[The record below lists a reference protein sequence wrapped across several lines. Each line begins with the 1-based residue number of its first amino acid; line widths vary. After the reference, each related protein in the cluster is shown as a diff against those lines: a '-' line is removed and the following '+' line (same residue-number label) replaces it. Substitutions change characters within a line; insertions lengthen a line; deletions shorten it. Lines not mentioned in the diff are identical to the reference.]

1 MNYYLKNA
9 ALVFSVFI
17 ITSCGG
23 GGGGGGG
30 TSPIQA
36 LAAVISSFVSGES
49 SVKIGTSVDL
59 TWASSNATSC
69 TASGSWSG
77 TKSTSGT
84 ESVPVTS
91 VGDNNFV
98 LRCNGEGGNDTKSV
112 LVEGYREVKGI
123 SVDGYISGATIFID
137 QNSNFILDSD
147 ENSTTTNNDG
157 SYIVKHSNG
166 VLVSLGGQDID
177 TLTQLDSLMLLRAIA
192 GHSESD
198 FLITPVT
205 SVDNF
210 LCINTADACAGG
222 GGDINSVLGIDPSI
236 DVNTFDPVA
245 NKGDGGINDY
255 LYEKGNQLTIL
266 ASALTKISNNINIST
281 ESTEDYFKSIAE
293 TIDAEFLQTS
303 SKVDIE
309 SEEFITNVIESIITS
324 KDLIIDENAKLNTT
338 KALSNVLPLIAVNEL
353 PQITSALVSFGL
365 NKLQSDIVT
374 IANGT
379 ADTSII
385 DSYKND
391 IFNYIAEDQSID
403 SDSLVPDISSVEDVI
418 STNEDVSI
426 SINILANDSYTIAA
440 PITISLTQ
448 PLNGTVL
455 LDGNIVLYSPDE
467 DFNGVDSFTYTI
479 SQGEKSSTG
488 KVTIN
493 VDSVNDVPVINVS
506 SSIQVEENELSVT
519 TITTTDSDN
528 DTLTL
533 SMSGPD
539 ADYFNLSSD
548 NLLTFKNAMDYEVD
562 QKSYSLNL
570 SLTDGTESVSKSITV
585 KLKNINDNLPVIS
598 IDNSIQVQENQI
610 SVASVSISDADDDI
624 LTLSVG
630 GTDSS
635 YFNLSSDNI
644 LTFKNAMDYESDQN
658 IYSINLAVTDGE
670 NVVNK
675 AIAIELLNINDNLPV
690 LNLASSIDVEENQ
703 LSVATITT
711 SDADNDVL
719 SLSMSGDDSSFFNLS
734 SENILTFVD
743 EMDYEDDKRTF
754 LLSFNLVAGTDSI
767 NKDVVINL
775 TNINDVIPEWD
786 DGYGGTLP
794 DGFVI
799 TIETDE
805 NDIEPVG
812 QVRAFDD
819 IENDTIIYS
828 LEGDDKDLLSI
839 SSDGLIS
846 FKQTPDYETKNEYAY
861 DIVASDGLNKIYL
874 IIDHFIFN
882 LNDVPPL
889 IVSESTLNVDENQ
902 TSIGTL
908 IITDPDPGNNIFTI
922 TGDDSSSVQIN
933 REGVIS
939 FVSAPDY
946 ETKTSYSFSIIV
958 SDGLNSSTTPFII
971 NINDLDDVFTDI
983 AGYKVP
989 TSIDVI
995 ETKE

>member
-9 ALVFSVFI
+9 TLVLSVFI

-49 SVKIGTSVDL
+49 SAKIGTSVDL

-123 SVDGYISGATIFID
+123 TVDGYISGATIFID

-157 SYIVKHSNG
+157 SYTVKHSNG

-210 LCINTADACAGG
+210 LCINTPDECPGG

-236 DVNTFDPVA
+236 NVNTFDPVA

-266 ASALTKISNNINIST
+266 ASALTKISNNINTST

-293 TIDAEFLQTS
+293 TIDAEFLETS

-324 KDLIIDENAKLNTT
+324 KELIIDENAKLNTT

-426 SINILANDSYTIAA
+426 SINILANDSYTMAA
-440 PITISLTQ
+440 PIAISLTQ

-455 LDGNIVLYSPDE
+455 LDGNTVLYTPDE

-488 KVTIN
+488 EVTIN
-493 VDSVNDVPVINVS
+493 VDSINDVPVINVP

-548 NLLTFKNAMDYEVD
+548 NILTFKNAMDYEVD

-585 KLKNINDNLPVIS
+585 NLKNMNDNLPVIS
-598 IDNSIQVQENQI
+598 VENSIQVQENQI
-610 SVASVSISDADDDI
+610 SVASVSISDADGDI

-703 LSVATITT
+703 LSVATIRT

-794 DGFVI
+794 NGFEI

-819 IENDTIIYS
+819 IEKDTIIYS

-839 SSDGLIS
+839 SSDGFVS
-846 FKQTPDYETKNEYAY
+846 FKQAPDYETKNEYAY

-902 TSIGTL
+902 TSIGSL

-958 SDGLNSSTTPFII
+958 SDGVNSSTTPFII

>member
-9 ALVFSVFI
+9 ALVLSVFI

-30 TSPIQA
+30 TTPIQA
-36 LAAVISSFVSGES
+36 LAAVITSFVSGES

-77 TKSTSGT
+77 TKSVNGS
-84 ESVPVTS
+84 ESVPIAS
-91 VGDNNFV
+91 VGNNSFI
-98 LRCNGEGGNDTKSV
+98 LTCNGEGGNSTKTV
-112 LVEGYREVKGI
+112 NVEGYRDIKGI
-123 SVDGYISGATIFID
+123 AVDGYVSGATIFID
-137 QNSNFILDSD
+137 QNNNYVLDTEEDSTSSD
-147 ENSTTTNNDG
+147 NDG
-157 SYIVKHSNG
+157 TFSIKQSNG

-177 TLTQLDSLMLLRAIA
+177 TLTQLDSLMLLRNVA
-192 GHSESD
+192 GYSESD

-210 LCINTADACAGG
+210 LCINTADACANG
-222 GGDINSVLGIDPSI
+222 GGDINTVLGIDSSI
-236 DVNTFDPVA
+236 NVNTFDPVA

-266 ASALTKISNNINIST
+266 ASALTKIANNINTST

-293 TIDAEFLQTS
+293 TIDAEFSLTAA
-303 SKVDIE
+303 KVDIE
-309 SEEFITNVIESIITS
+309 TNTFITNALEKVIEAKALT
-324 KDLIIDENAKLNTT
+324 LDETAKLNTIN
-338 KALSNVLPLIAVNEL
+338 ALSGVMPLIAINESSE
-353 PQITSALVSFGL
+353 ITTALISFGL
-365 NKLQSDIVT
+365 NTLQTDIVS

-379 ADTSII
+379 ADLSTLN
-385 DSYKND
+385 SYQND
-391 IFNYIAEDQSID
+391 IFNYIATDQSID
-403 SDSLVPDISSVEDVI
+403 SNELVPNISSVQDVA
-418 STNEDVSI
+418 STNEDVSV
-426 SINILANDSYTIAA
+426 SINILANDSYTTSA
-440 PITISLTQ
+440 PINISLTQ
-448 PLNGTVL
+448 PSNGIVS
-455 LDGNIVLYSPDE
+455 LDDNVVLYTPNQ
-467 DFNGVDSFTYTI
+467 DFNGTDLFAYTI
-479 SQGEKSSTG
+479 SQGAKTSTSD
-488 KVTIN
+488 VSVS
-493 VDSVNDVPVINVS
+493 VDSVNDIPVINAS
-506 SSIQVEENELSVT
+506 STIQVEENKLTVT
-519 TITTTDSDN
+519 TISVSDADNDPLVLTMGGADSD
-528 DTLTL
+528 
-533 SMSGPD
+533 SFS
-539 ADYFNLSSD
+539 LSSD
-548 NLLTFKNAMDYEVD
+548 NTLTF
-562 QKSYSLNL
+562 
-570 SLTDGTESVSKSITV
+570 ITT
-585 KLKNINDNLPVIS
+585 K
-598 IDNSIQVQENQI
+598 
-610 SVASVSISDADDDI
+610 
-624 LTLSVG
+624 
-630 GTDSS
+630 
-635 YFNLSSDNI
+635 
-644 LTFKNAMDYESDQN
+644 DYESDQKE
-658 IYSINLAVTDGE
+658 YSLLFELTDGKE
-670 NVVNK
+670 IVNK
-675 AIAIELLNINDNLPV
+675 SLTVNLKNV
-690 LNLASSIDVEENQ
+690 
-703 LSVATITT
+703 
-711 SDADNDVL
+711 NDV
-719 SLSMSGDDSSFFNLS
+719 M
-734 SENILTFVD
+734 
-743 EMDYEDDKRTF
+743 
-754 LLSFNLVAGTDSI
+754 
-767 NKDVVINL
+767 
-775 TNINDVIPEWD
+775 PEWD
-786 DGYGGTLP
+786 DGYGGTFP

-839 SSDGLIS
+839 SSDGLVS
-846 FKQTPDYETKNEYAY
+846 FKQAPDYETKNEYAY
-861 DIVASDGLNKIYL
+861 DIVASDGENKIYL
-874 IIDHFIFN
+874 IIEHFIFN

-958 SDGLNSSTTPFII
+958 SDGVNSSTTPFII

>member
-1 MNYYLKNA
+1 
-9 ALVFSVFI
+9 
-17 ITSCGG
+17 
-23 GGGGGGG
+23 
-30 TSPIQA
+30 
-36 LAAVISSFVSGES
+36 
-49 SVKIGTSVDL
+49 
-59 TWASSNATSC
+59 
-69 TASGSWSG
+69 
-77 TKSTSGT
+77 
-84 ESVPVTS
+84 
-91 VGDNNFV
+91 
-98 LRCNGEGGNDTKSV
+98 
-112 LVEGYREVKGI
+112 
-123 SVDGYISGATIFID
+123 
-137 QNSNFILDSD
+137 
-147 ENSTTTNNDG
+147 
-157 SYIVKHSNG
+157 
-166 VLVSLGGQDID
+166 
-177 TLTQLDSLMLLRAIA
+177 
-192 GHSESD
+192 
-198 FLITPVT
+198 
-205 SVDNF
+205 
-210 LCINTADACAGG
+210 
-222 GGDINSVLGIDPSI
+222 
-236 DVNTFDPVA
+236 
-245 NKGDGGINDY
+245 
-255 LYEKGNQLTIL
+255 
-266 ASALTKISNNINIST
+266 
-281 ESTEDYFKSIAE
+281 
-293 TIDAEFLQTS
+293 
-303 SKVDIE
+303 
-309 SEEFITNVIESIITS
+309 
-324 KDLIIDENAKLNTT
+324 
-338 KALSNVLPLIAVNEL
+338 
-353 PQITSALVSFGL
+353 
-365 NKLQSDIVT
+365 
-374 IANGT
+374 
-379 ADTSII
+379 
-385 DSYKND
+385 
-391 IFNYIAEDQSID
+391 
-403 SDSLVPDISSVEDVI
+403 
-418 STNEDVSI
+418 
-426 SINILANDSYTIAA
+426 
-440 PITISLTQ
+440 
-448 PLNGTVL
+448 
-455 LDGNIVLYSPDE
+455 
-467 DFNGVDSFTYTI
+467 
-479 SQGEKSSTG
+479 
-488 KVTIN
+488 
-493 VDSVNDVPVINVS
+493 
-506 SSIQVEENELSVT
+506 
-519 TITTTDSDN
+519 
-528 DTLTL
+528 LTL

-548 NLLTFKNAMDYEVD
+548 NILTFKNAMDYEVD

-585 KLKNINDNLPVIS
+585 NLKNMNDNLPVIS
-598 IDNSIQVQENQI
+598 VENSIQVQENQI
-610 SVASVSISDADDDI
+610 SVASVSISDADGDI

-635 YFNLSSDNI
+635 YFNLSSDNV

-703 LSVATITT
+703 LSVATIRT

-794 DGFVI
+794 NGFEI

-819 IENDTIIYS
+819 IEKDTIIYS

-839 SSDGLIS
+839 SSDGFVS
-846 FKQTPDYETKNEYAY
+846 FKQAPDYETKNEYAY

-902 TSIGTL
+902 TSIGAL

-958 SDGLNSSTTPFII
+958 SDGVNSSTTPFII